1 MYKAQ
6 ADLVE
11 KMIESTLEVEI
22 DRAKLNWKTTT
33 SLQSSPNP
41 GTSRQAVTVTATVSS
56 NSGTPSGTVAFNEGS
71 TVLGTGTLSG
81 GLAAMS
87 ISTLTVGSHSI
98 IAVYGGDSIY
108 QGSTSSALT
117 QTVNTATTAT
127 VLQSSSNPSTVGQ
140 PVTLTATVSS
150 IGGGAPSG
158 TVAFQEGSTVLGTS
172 TLSDGAATYSATS
185 LRVGD
190 NTITAVYSGDANFQ
204 ASISPALTQT
214 INPS

>member
-1 MYKAQ
+1 
-6 ADLVE
+6 
-11 KMIESTLEVEI
+11 
-22 DRAKLNWKTTT
+22 
-33 SLQSSPNP
+33 
-41 GTSRQAVTVTATVSS
+41 
-56 NSGTPSGTVAFNEGS
+56 
-71 TVLGTGTLSG
+71 
-81 GLAAMS
+81 
-87 ISTLTVGSHSI
+87 
-98 IAVYGGDSIY
+98 
-108 QGSTSSALT
+108 
-117 QTVNTATTAT
+117 